1 MRIGVDLS
9 AIQSTKSGVD
19 WYTHHI
25 IKEMIRLVGP
35 GERLYLFSN
44 RETGFEE
51 EAAAND
57 KVTLVRSR
65 VRHQEPWRQL
75 FLPLLLKRHRIDVC
89 FFTNFVISV
98 LSSCPMVLTIHDFS
112 FKLFPRTHSLRN
124 VIWARSLVPVSVRR
138 CRRIIAVSNHTKIDL
153 LRLMNVKQEKVA
165 VIYEGA
171 AAQFVPEPEPGD
183 GDVLAGYGI
192 RQPYVLYVGTLE
204 PRKNLN
210 TLVMSFDILAESD
223 DDVQLVL
230 AGRRGWM
237 AQAIFDEIKMRDL
250 MERVRITGYVPDEHL
265 PALYRQAAAFVYP
278 SLYEGFGLPPLE
290 AMASGTPVIVS
301 QSSSLPEVIGDA
313 GLYVNPLD
321 AAELAATMKKVISD
335 GDLSAALVAKGLK
348 QAGRFSWRRAAEQT
362 MEILRETARE
372 GETARAG

>member
-35 GERLYLFSN
+35 EERLYLFSN

-65 VRHQEPWRQL
+65 VRYQEPWRQL

-98 LSSCPMVLTIHDFS
+98 LSGCPMVLTIHDFS

-138 CRRIIAVSNHTKIDL
+138 CRRIIAVSNHTKLDL
-153 LRLMNVKQEKVA
+153 LRLMNVNQDKVA
-165 VIYEGA
+165 VVYEGA

-183 GDVLAGYGI
+183 ADVLAGYDI

-204 PRKNLN
+204 PRKNLI
-210 TLVMSFDILAESD
+210 TLVKSFNEVAEKVE
-223 DDVQLVL
+223 DVQLVL

-237 AQAIFDEIKMRDL
+237 AQSIFDEIKEREL
-250 MERVRITGYVPDEHL
+250 LPRVRITGYVPDGHL
-265 PALYRQAAAFVYP
+265 AALYRQAAAFVYP

-313 GLYVNPLD
+313 GLYINPLD
-321 AAELAATMKKVISD
+321 AGELAAAIEKVISD
-335 GDLSAALVAKGLK
+335 GDLSASLVAKGLE
-348 QAGRFSWRRAAEQT
+348 QAGRFSWRRAAEET
-362 MEILRETARE
+362 MEILRETAR
-372 GETARAG
+372 AG